1 MTRLI
6 KILVN
11 ILKTEYETNVYKKR
25 RLRGDGYGLKFLRN
39 IIINLLLLLLLIL
52 LHLILLL

>member
-11 ILKTEYETNVYKKR
+11 ILKTEYETNVYKK
-25 RLRGDGYGLKFLRN
+25 GDFGERN
-39 IIINLLLLLLLIL
+39 NNYSNIKVLSI
-52 LHLILLL
+52 